1 MGGLLATPERP
12 HGAASKQGK
21 ETIMTHTPGGTAFDS
36 LDIQEWDECD
46 IRDLV
51 RTTPLLFDQ
60 DGTPDSYETEQLF
73 GLEGS
78 LFGSRF
84 R

>member
-1 MGGLLATPERP
+1 
-12 HGAASKQGK
+12 
-21 ETIMTHTPGGTAFDS
+21 MTHTPRSTAHDSFDI
-36 LDIQEWDECD
+36 LEWDECE

-51 RTTPLLFDQ
+51 LTTPLRFDQ
-60 DGTPDSYETEQLF
+60 DGTPDSYEAEQLF

>member
-1 MGGLLATPERP
+1 
-12 HGAASKQGK
+12 
-21 ETIMTHTPGGTAFDS
+21 MTHTPGITAFDS
-36 LDIQEWDECD
+36 LDIKEWDECD

-60 DGTPDSYETEQLF
+60 DGAPDSYEAEQLF

-78 LFGSRF
+78 LLGCRF